1 MRSKLITD
9 NDTLKGSRKY
19 NVLVTLAINNSHLS
33 ISRIEVLTH
42 SFNLNVNNIYSSR
55 IVMNTTRNTL
65 VVLYVHNP
73 CEHSRRD
80 LKNNSN
86 SYKCNIDIYI
96 YIYICMYICCCCCL

>member
-42 SFNLNVNNIYSSR
+42 SFNLNVNNIYSSK

-96 YIYICMYICCCCCL
+96 YIYIYMYICCCCCL

>member
-1 MRSKLITD
+1 MSSKLITD
-9 NDTLKGSRKY
+9 NDTLKRSRKC

-42 SFNLNVNNIYSSR
+42 SFNLNVNNIYSSN

-65 VVLYVHNP
+65 VVLYVHIP

-80 LKNNSN
+80 LENNSN
-86 SYKCNIDIYI
+86 CYKCNIYI
-96 YIYICMYICCCCCL
+96 YPAAYRDIVKIMK

>member
-96 YIYICMYICCCCCL
+96 YVYMLLLLLIEKS

>member
-42 SFNLNVNNIYSSR
+42 SFNLNVNNIYSSK

-96 YIYICMYICCCCCL
+96 YVYMLLLLLIEKS